1 MLRYGYFDSEITGYD
16 EEGMPIF
23 DRAES
28 SDFLAMFIS
37 RIISD
42 GVLAAP
48 GDCFQVVA
56 FEGMKLKVRPGF
68 GIVRGRFAMDDKEYE
83 ITVPRAP
90 TANRRI
96 DRVILRANYLQR
108 CCEIIVREGT
118 PGISPAPPDLL
129 RPESGDYYELCL
141 ATVALNSNQ
150 TAITQTNITD
160 TRYDSRVCGVVTQV
174 IDHLD
179 TSVFFAQLNQFY
191 EEFVEQSGESYDKFV
206 ADMGAYL
213 EALEASGDSRV
224 DKIVQDL
231 TEFET
236 LTERQVLDWFES
248 VQGIINEDT
257 AMKFAQDIAA
267 LKSGKVDKTGD
278 TMTGKL
284 YLEQGS
290 SVFVSNDN
298 GDFDTGY
305 IKIATITWNS
315 LSTGYKL
322 PISLTVNKR
331 YGYTPITMSLYFF
344 TASNEATRKSPLL
357 RAWSFGETKTDVYV
371 INPNGD
377 WMTWEIYLN
386 AYDGLNN
393 NFVEIV
399 DFKDSKVGSDHY
411 VVEFHKNTYVE
422 TLPEGVRAETAV
434 SNVLGRIDELG
445 QKMAAIEA
453 VWPHVMWDTG
463 GWNPFT
469 ETAPASVINDEAK

>member
-1 MLRYGYFDSEITGYD
+1 MAYFDISENPVYSEQIRKF
-16 EEGMPIF
+16 EETDPGHADVF
-23 DRAES
+23 NDVVEKLVDNDA
-28 SDFLAMFIS
+28 FL
-37 RIISD
+37 
-42 GVLAAP
+42 
-48 GDCFQVVA
+48 
-56 FEGMKLKVRPGF
+56 K
-68 GIVRGRFAMDDKEYE
+68 
-83 ITVPRAP
+83 
-90 TANRRI
+90 N
-96 DRVILRANYLQR
+96 
-108 CCEIIVREGT
+108 
-118 PGISPAPPDLL
+118 
-129 RPESGDYYELCL
+129 
-141 ATVALNSNQ
+141 ATVQLQEQ
-150 TAITQTNITD
+150 T
-160 TRYDSRVCGVVTQV
+160 
-174 IDHLD
+174 
-179 TSVFFAQLNQFY
+179 
-191 EEFVEQSGESYDKFV
+191 VE
-206 ADMGAYL
+206 
-213 EALEASGDSRV
+213 
-224 DKIVQDL
+224 L
-231 TEFET
+231 T
-236 LTERQVLDWFES
+236 
-248 VQGIINEDT
+248 
-257 AMKFAQDIAA
+257 
-267 LKSGKVDKTGD
+267 SGKVDKTGD

-315 LSTGYKL
+315 LSTGYRL

-469 ETAPASVINDEAK
+469 ETAPASVINDKIGQNQEAGRNEN

>member
-1 MLRYGYFDSEITGYD
+1 MAWTGLTLTVDGRNALNQAQAANQMNIKSVVVGDGAAPSNFRTMKGLVHQLIELTELKIDIVDGRCVLTVDFPKVDYDYYFREIGVMVTTGDGDVLYVYD
-16 EEGMPIF
+16 NCGDDAQYVVTSTGAEETQKRI
-23 DRAES
+23 R
-28 SDFLAMFIS
+28 IS
-37 RIISD
+37 LLISD
-42 GVLAAP
+42 VANISVMSPSILYVGFDEFDAE
-48 GDCFQVVA
+48 VV
-56 FEGMKLKVRPGF
+56 KLRQ
-68 GIVRGRFAMDDKEYE
+68 A
-83 ITVPRAP
+83 
-90 TANRRI
+90 
-96 DRVILRANYLQR
+96 
-108 CCEIIVREGT
+108 
-118 PGISPAPPDLL
+118 
-129 RPESGDYYELCL
+129 
-141 ATVALNSNQ
+141 
-150 TAITQTNITD
+150 
-160 TRYDSRVCGVVTQV
+160 
-174 IDHLD
+174 
-179 TSVFFAQLNQFY
+179 
-191 EEFVEQSGESYDKFV
+191 EE
-206 ADMGAYL
+206 
-213 EALEASGDSRV
+213 
-224 DKIVQDL
+224 
-231 TEFET
+231 
-236 LTERQVLDWFES
+236 
-248 VQGIINEDT
+248 
-257 AMKFAQDIAA
+257 DIAA
-267 LKSGKVDKTGD
+267 LQERIDKLESGKVDKTGD

-284 YLEQGS
+284 YLEQGF

-315 LSTGYKL
+315 LSTGYRL

-399 DFKDSKVGSDHY
+399 DFKDSKVDSDHY

>member
-1 MLRYGYFDSEITGYD
+1 MAWAGLTLTVDGRNALNQAQAANRMDIKSVVVGDGVAPSNFRTMKGLVHQLFELTELKIDIVDGRCVLTVDFPKVDYDYYFREIGVMVTTGDGDVLYVYD
-16 EEGMPIF
+16 NCGDDAQYVVTSTGAEETQKRI
-23 DRAES
+23 R
-28 SDFLAMFIS
+28 IS
-37 RIISD
+37 LLISD
-42 GVLAAP
+42 VANISVTSPSILYVGFDEFDAE
-48 GDCFQVVA
+48 VV
-56 FEGMKLKVRPGF
+56 KLRQ
-68 GIVRGRFAMDDKEYE
+68 A
-83 ITVPRAP
+83 
-90 TANRRI
+90 
-96 DRVILRANYLQR
+96 
-108 CCEIIVREGT
+108 
-118 PGISPAPPDLL
+118 
-129 RPESGDYYELCL
+129 
-141 ATVALNSNQ
+141 
-150 TAITQTNITD
+150 
-160 TRYDSRVCGVVTQV
+160 
-174 IDHLD
+174 
-179 TSVFFAQLNQFY
+179 
-191 EEFVEQSGESYDKFV
+191 EE
-206 ADMGAYL
+206 
-213 EALEASGDSRV
+213 
-224 DKIVQDL
+224 
-231 TEFET
+231 
-236 LTERQVLDWFES
+236 
-248 VQGIINEDT
+248 
-257 AMKFAQDIAA
+257 DIAA
-267 LKSGKVDKTGD
+267 LQERTDKLESGKVDKTGD

-315 LSTGYKL
+315 LSTGYRL

-399 DFKDSKVGSDHY
+399 DFKNSKVGSDHY

>member
-1 MLRYGYFDSEITGYD
+1 MAWTGLALTVDGRNALNQAQAANRMDIKSVVVGDGVAPSNFRTMKGLVHQLFELTELKIDIVDGRCVLTMDFPKVDYDYYFREIGVMVTTGDGDVLYVYD
-16 EEGMPIF
+16 NCGDDAQYVVTSTGAEETQKRI
-23 DRAES
+23 R
-28 SDFLAMFIS
+28 IS
-37 RIISD
+37 LLISD
-42 GVLAAP
+42 VANISVTSPSILYVGFDEFDAE
-48 GDCFQVVA
+48 VV
-56 FEGMKLKVRPGF
+56 KLRQ
-68 GIVRGRFAMDDKEYE
+68 A
-83 ITVPRAP
+83 
-90 TANRRI
+90 
-96 DRVILRANYLQR
+96 
-108 CCEIIVREGT
+108 
-118 PGISPAPPDLL
+118 
-129 RPESGDYYELCL
+129 
-141 ATVALNSNQ
+141 
-150 TAITQTNITD
+150 
-160 TRYDSRVCGVVTQV
+160 
-174 IDHLD
+174 
-179 TSVFFAQLNQFY
+179 
-191 EEFVEQSGESYDKFV
+191 EE
-206 ADMGAYL
+206 
-213 EALEASGDSRV
+213 
-224 DKIVQDL
+224 
-231 TEFET
+231 
-236 LTERQVLDWFES
+236 
-248 VQGIINEDT
+248 
-257 AMKFAQDIAA
+257 DIAA
-267 LKSGKVDKTGD
+267 LQERTDKLESGKVDKTGD

>member
-1 MLRYGYFDSEITGYD
+1 MAWAGLTLTVDGRNALNQAQAANRMDIKSVVVGDGVAPSNFRTMKGLVHQLFELTELKIDIVDGRCVLTVDFPKVDYDYYFREIGVMVTTGDGDVLYVYD
-16 EEGMPIF
+16 NCGDDAQYVVTSTGVEETQKRI
-23 DRAES
+23 R
-28 SDFLAMFIS
+28 IS
-37 RIISD
+37 LLISD
-42 GVLAAP
+42 VANISVTSPSILYVGFDEFDAE
-48 GDCFQVVA
+48 VV
-56 FEGMKLKVRPGF
+56 KLRQ
-68 GIVRGRFAMDDKEYE
+68 A
-83 ITVPRAP
+83 
-90 TANRRI
+90 
-96 DRVILRANYLQR
+96 
-108 CCEIIVREGT
+108 
-118 PGISPAPPDLL
+118 
-129 RPESGDYYELCL
+129 
-141 ATVALNSNQ
+141 
-150 TAITQTNITD
+150 
-160 TRYDSRVCGVVTQV
+160 
-174 IDHLD
+174 
-179 TSVFFAQLNQFY
+179 
-191 EEFVEQSGESYDKFV
+191 EE
-206 ADMGAYL
+206 
-213 EALEASGDSRV
+213 
-224 DKIVQDL
+224 
-231 TEFET
+231 
-236 LTERQVLDWFES
+236 
-248 VQGIINEDT
+248 
-257 AMKFAQDIAA
+257 DIAA
-267 LKSGKVDKTGD
+267 LQERTDKLESGKVDKTGD

-284 YLEQGS
+284 YLEQGF

-315 LSTGYKL
+315 LSTGYRL

>member
-1 MLRYGYFDSEITGYD
+1 MAWTGLALTVDGRNALNQAQAANRMDIKSVVVGDGVAPSNFRTMKGLVHQLFELTELKIDIVDGRCVLTVDFPKVDYDYYFREIGVMVTTGDGDVLYVYD
-16 EEGMPIF
+16 NCGDDAQYVVTSTGAEETQKRI
-23 DRAES
+23 R
-28 SDFLAMFIS
+28 IS
-37 RIISD
+37 LLISD
-42 GVLAAP
+42 VANISVTSPSILYVGFDEFDAE
-48 GDCFQVVA
+48 VV
-56 FEGMKLKVRPGF
+56 KLRQ
-68 GIVRGRFAMDDKEYE
+68 A
-83 ITVPRAP
+83 
-90 TANRRI
+90 
-96 DRVILRANYLQR
+96 
-108 CCEIIVREGT
+108 
-118 PGISPAPPDLL
+118 
-129 RPESGDYYELCL
+129 
-141 ATVALNSNQ
+141 
-150 TAITQTNITD
+150 
-160 TRYDSRVCGVVTQV
+160 
-174 IDHLD
+174 
-179 TSVFFAQLNQFY
+179 
-191 EEFVEQSGESYDKFV
+191 EE
-206 ADMGAYL
+206 
-213 EALEASGDSRV
+213 
-224 DKIVQDL
+224 
-231 TEFET
+231 
-236 LTERQVLDWFES
+236 
-248 VQGIINEDT
+248 
-257 AMKFAQDIAA
+257 DIAA
-267 LKSGKVDKTGD
+267 LQERTDKLESGKVDKTGD

-315 LSTGYKL
+315 LSTGYRL

>member
-1 MLRYGYFDSEITGYD
+1 MAWTGLALTVDGRNALNQAQAANRMDIKSVVVGDGVAPSNFRTMKGLVHQLFELTELKIDIVDGRCVLTVDFPKVDYDYYFREIGVMVTTGDGDVLYVYD
-16 EEGMPIF
+16 NCGDDAQYVVTSTGAEETQKRI
-23 DRAES
+23 R
-28 SDFLAMFIS
+28 IS
-37 RIISD
+37 LLISD
-42 GVLAAP
+42 VANISVMSPSILYVGFDEFDAE
-48 GDCFQVVA
+48 VV
-56 FEGMKLKVRPGF
+56 KLRQ
-68 GIVRGRFAMDDKEYE
+68 A
-83 ITVPRAP
+83 
-90 TANRRI
+90 
-96 DRVILRANYLQR
+96 
-108 CCEIIVREGT
+108 
-118 PGISPAPPDLL
+118 
-129 RPESGDYYELCL
+129 
-141 ATVALNSNQ
+141 
-150 TAITQTNITD
+150 
-160 TRYDSRVCGVVTQV
+160 
-174 IDHLD
+174 
-179 TSVFFAQLNQFY
+179 
-191 EEFVEQSGESYDKFV
+191 EE
-206 ADMGAYL
+206 
-213 EALEASGDSRV
+213 
-224 DKIVQDL
+224 
-231 TEFET
+231 
-236 LTERQVLDWFES
+236 
-248 VQGIINEDT
+248 
-257 AMKFAQDIAA
+257 DIAA
-267 LKSGKVDKTGD
+267 LQERIDKLESGKVDKTGD

-284 YLEQGS
+284 YLEQGF

-315 LSTGYKL
+315 LSTGYRL

>member
-1 MLRYGYFDSEITGYD
+1 MAWTGLALTVDGRNALNQAQAANRMDIKSVVVGDGVAPSNFRTMKGLVHQLFELTELKIDIVDGRCVLTVDFPKVDYDYYFREIGVMVTTGDGDVLYVYD
-16 EEGMPIF
+16 NCGDDAQYVVTSTGAEETQKRI
-23 DRAES
+23 R
-28 SDFLAMFIS
+28 IS
-37 RIISD
+37 LLISD
-42 GVLAAP
+42 VANISVTSPSILYVGFDEFDAE
-48 GDCFQVVA
+48 VV
-56 FEGMKLKVRPGF
+56 KLRQ
-68 GIVRGRFAMDDKEYE
+68 A
-83 ITVPRAP
+83 
-90 TANRRI
+90 
-96 DRVILRANYLQR
+96 
-108 CCEIIVREGT
+108 
-118 PGISPAPPDLL
+118 
-129 RPESGDYYELCL
+129 
-141 ATVALNSNQ
+141 
-150 TAITQTNITD
+150 
-160 TRYDSRVCGVVTQV
+160 
-174 IDHLD
+174 
-179 TSVFFAQLNQFY
+179 
-191 EEFVEQSGESYDKFV
+191 EE
-206 ADMGAYL
+206 
-213 EALEASGDSRV
+213 
-224 DKIVQDL
+224 
-231 TEFET
+231 
-236 LTERQVLDWFES
+236 
-248 VQGIINEDT
+248 
-257 AMKFAQDIAA
+257 DIAA
-267 LKSGKVDKTGD
+267 LQERTDKLESGKVDKTGD

-315 LSTGYKL
+315 LSTGYRL

-331 YGYTPITMSLYFF
+331 YGCTPITMSLYFF

>member
-1 MLRYGYFDSEITGYD
+1 MAWAGLTLTVDGRNALNQAQAANRMDIKSVVVGDGVAPSNFRTMKGLVHQLFELTELKIDIVDGRCVLTVDFPKVDYDYYFREIGVMVTTGDGDVLYVYD
-16 EEGMPIF
+16 NCGDDAQYVVTSTGVEETQKRI
-23 DRAES
+23 R
-28 SDFLAMFIS
+28 IS
-37 RIISD
+37 LLISD
-42 GVLAAP
+42 VANISVMSPSILYVGFDEFDAE
-48 GDCFQVVA
+48 VV
-56 FEGMKLKVRPGF
+56 KLRQ
-68 GIVRGRFAMDDKEYE
+68 A
-83 ITVPRAP
+83 
-90 TANRRI
+90 
-96 DRVILRANYLQR
+96 
-108 CCEIIVREGT
+108 
-118 PGISPAPPDLL
+118 
-129 RPESGDYYELCL
+129 
-141 ATVALNSNQ
+141 
-150 TAITQTNITD
+150 
-160 TRYDSRVCGVVTQV
+160 
-174 IDHLD
+174 
-179 TSVFFAQLNQFY
+179 
-191 EEFVEQSGESYDKFV
+191 EE
-206 ADMGAYL
+206 
-213 EALEASGDSRV
+213 
-224 DKIVQDL
+224 
-231 TEFET
+231 
-236 LTERQVLDWFES
+236 
-248 VQGIINEDT
+248 
-257 AMKFAQDIAA
+257 DIAA
-267 LKSGKVDKTGD
+267 LQERTDKLESGKVDKTGD

-284 YLEQGS
+284 YLEQGF

-315 LSTGYKL
+315 LSTGYRL

>member
-1 MLRYGYFDSEITGYD
+1 MAWAGLTLTVDGRNALNQAQAANRMDIKSVVVGDGVAPSNFRTMKGLVHQLFELTELKIDIVDGRCVLTVDFPKVDYDYYFREIGVMVTTGDGDVLYVYD
-16 EEGMPIF
+16 NCGDDAQYVVTSTGVEETQKRI
-23 DRAES
+23 R
-28 SDFLAMFIS
+28 IS
-37 RIISD
+37 LLISD
-42 GVLAAP
+42 VANISVTSPSILYVGFDEFDAE
-48 GDCFQVVA
+48 VV
-56 FEGMKLKVRPGF
+56 KLRQ
-68 GIVRGRFAMDDKEYE
+68 A
-83 ITVPRAP
+83 
-90 TANRRI
+90 
-96 DRVILRANYLQR
+96 
-108 CCEIIVREGT
+108 
-118 PGISPAPPDLL
+118 
-129 RPESGDYYELCL
+129 
-141 ATVALNSNQ
+141 
-150 TAITQTNITD
+150 
-160 TRYDSRVCGVVTQV
+160 
-174 IDHLD
+174 
-179 TSVFFAQLNQFY
+179 
-191 EEFVEQSGESYDKFV
+191 EE
-206 ADMGAYL
+206 
-213 EALEASGDSRV
+213 
-224 DKIVQDL
+224 
-231 TEFET
+231 
-236 LTERQVLDWFES
+236 
-248 VQGIINEDT
+248 
-257 AMKFAQDIAA
+257 DIAA
-267 LKSGKVDKTGD
+267 LQERTDKLESGKVDKTGD

-315 LSTGYKL
+315 LSTGYRL

-399 DFKDSKVGSDHY
+399 DFKNSKVGSDHY

>member
-1 MLRYGYFDSEITGYD
+1 MAWTGLALTVDGRNALNQAQAANRMDIKSVVVGDGVAPSNFRTMKGLVHQLFELTELKIDIVDGRCVLTVDFPKVDYDYYFREIGVMVTTGDGDVLYVYD
-16 EEGMPIF
+16 NCGDDAQYVVTSTGVEETQKRI
-23 DRAES
+23 R
-28 SDFLAMFIS
+28 IS
-37 RIISD
+37 LLISD
-42 GVLAAP
+42 VANISVTSPSILYVGFDEFDAE
-48 GDCFQVVA
+48 VV
-56 FEGMKLKVRPGF
+56 KLRQ
-68 GIVRGRFAMDDKEYE
+68 A
-83 ITVPRAP
+83 
-90 TANRRI
+90 
-96 DRVILRANYLQR
+96 
-108 CCEIIVREGT
+108 
-118 PGISPAPPDLL
+118 
-129 RPESGDYYELCL
+129 
-141 ATVALNSNQ
+141 
-150 TAITQTNITD
+150 
-160 TRYDSRVCGVVTQV
+160 
-174 IDHLD
+174 
-179 TSVFFAQLNQFY
+179 
-191 EEFVEQSGESYDKFV
+191 EE
-206 ADMGAYL
+206 
-213 EALEASGDSRV
+213 
-224 DKIVQDL
+224 
-231 TEFET
+231 
-236 LTERQVLDWFES
+236 
-248 VQGIINEDT
+248 
-257 AMKFAQDIAA
+257 DIAA
-267 LKSGKVDKTGD
+267 LQERTDKLESGKVDKTGD

-284 YLEQGS
+284 YLEQGF

-315 LSTGYKL
+315 LSTGYRL

>member
-1 MLRYGYFDSEITGYD
+1 MAWTGLTLTVDGRNALNQAQAANQMNIKSVVVGDGAAPSNFRTMKGLVHQLIELTELKIDIVDGRCVLTVDFPKVDYDYYFREIGVMVTTGDGDVLYVYD
-16 EEGMPIF
+16 NCGDDAQYVVTSTGAEETQKRI
-23 DRAES
+23 R
-28 SDFLAMFIS
+28 IS
-37 RIISD
+37 LLISD
-42 GVLAAP
+42 VANISVTSPSILYVGFDEFDAE
-48 GDCFQVVA
+48 VV
-56 FEGMKLKVRPGF
+56 KLRQ
-68 GIVRGRFAMDDKEYE
+68 A
-83 ITVPRAP
+83 
-90 TANRRI
+90 
-96 DRVILRANYLQR
+96 
-108 CCEIIVREGT
+108 
-118 PGISPAPPDLL
+118 
-129 RPESGDYYELCL
+129 
-141 ATVALNSNQ
+141 
-150 TAITQTNITD
+150 
-160 TRYDSRVCGVVTQV
+160 
-174 IDHLD
+174 
-179 TSVFFAQLNQFY
+179 
-191 EEFVEQSGESYDKFV
+191 EE
-206 ADMGAYL
+206 
-213 EALEASGDSRV
+213 
-224 DKIVQDL
+224 
-231 TEFET
+231 
-236 LTERQVLDWFES
+236 
-248 VQGIINEDT
+248 
-257 AMKFAQDIAA
+257 DIAA
-267 LKSGKVDKTGD
+267 LQERIDKLESGKVDKTGD

-284 YLEQGS
+284 YLEQGF

-315 LSTGYKL
+315 LSTGYRL

>member
-1 MLRYGYFDSEITGYD
+1 MAWTGLTLTVDGRNALNQAQAANQMNIKSVVVGDGAAPSNFRTMKGLVHQLIELTELKIDIVDGRCVLTVDFPKVDYDYYFREIGVMVTTGDGDVLYVYD
-16 EEGMPIF
+16 NCGDDAQYVVTSTGAEETQKRI
-23 DRAES
+23 R
-28 SDFLAMFIS
+28 IS
-37 RIISD
+37 LLISD
-42 GVLAAP
+42 VANISVMSPSILYVGFHEFDAE
-48 GDCFQVVA
+48 VV
-56 FEGMKLKVRPGF
+56 KLRQ
-68 GIVRGRFAMDDKEYE
+68 A
-83 ITVPRAP
+83 
-90 TANRRI
+90 
-96 DRVILRANYLQR
+96 
-108 CCEIIVREGT
+108 
-118 PGISPAPPDLL
+118 
-129 RPESGDYYELCL
+129 
-141 ATVALNSNQ
+141 
-150 TAITQTNITD
+150 
-160 TRYDSRVCGVVTQV
+160 
-174 IDHLD
+174 
-179 TSVFFAQLNQFY
+179 
-191 EEFVEQSGESYDKFV
+191 EE
-206 ADMGAYL
+206 
-213 EALEASGDSRV
+213 
-224 DKIVQDL
+224 
-231 TEFET
+231 
-236 LTERQVLDWFES
+236 
-248 VQGIINEDT
+248 
-257 AMKFAQDIAA
+257 DIAA
-267 LKSGKVDKTGD
+267 LQERIDKLESGKVDKTGD

-284 YLEQGS
+284 YLEQGF

-315 LSTGYKL
+315 LSTGYRL

>member
-1 MLRYGYFDSEITGYD
+1 MAWTGLALTVDGRNALNQAQAANRMDIKSVVVGDGVAPSNFRTMKGLVHQLFELTELKIDIVDGRCVLTVDFPKVDYDYYFREIGVMVTTGDGDVLYVYD
-16 EEGMPIF
+16 NCGDDAQYVVTSTGAEETQKRI
-23 DRAES
+23 R
-28 SDFLAMFIS
+28 IS
-37 RIISD
+37 LLISD
-42 GVLAAP
+42 VANISVTSPSILYVGFDEFDAE
-48 GDCFQVVA
+48 VV
-56 FEGMKLKVRPGF
+56 KLRQ
-68 GIVRGRFAMDDKEYE
+68 A
-83 ITVPRAP
+83 
-90 TANRRI
+90 
-96 DRVILRANYLQR
+96 
-108 CCEIIVREGT
+108 
-118 PGISPAPPDLL
+118 
-129 RPESGDYYELCL
+129 
-141 ATVALNSNQ
+141 
-150 TAITQTNITD
+150 
-160 TRYDSRVCGVVTQV
+160 
-174 IDHLD
+174 
-179 TSVFFAQLNQFY
+179 
-191 EEFVEQSGESYDKFV
+191 EE
-206 ADMGAYL
+206 
-213 EALEASGDSRV
+213 
-224 DKIVQDL
+224 
-231 TEFET
+231 
-236 LTERQVLDWFES
+236 
-248 VQGIINEDT
+248 
-257 AMKFAQDIAA
+257 DIAA
-267 LKSGKVDKTGD
+267 LQERTDKLESGKVDKTGD

>member
-1 MLRYGYFDSEITGYD
+1 MAWTGLTLTVDGRNALNQAQAANQMNIKSVVVGDGAAPSNFRTMKGLVHQLIELTELKIDIVDGRCVLTVDFPKVDYDYYFREIGVMVTTGDGDVLYVYD
-16 EEGMPIF
+16 NCGDDAQYVVTSTGAEETQKRI
-23 DRAES
+23 R
-28 SDFLAMFIS
+28 IS
-37 RIISD
+37 LLISD
-42 GVLAAP
+42 VANISVTSPSILYVGFDEFDAE
-48 GDCFQVVA
+48 VV
-56 FEGMKLKVRPGF
+56 KLRQ
-68 GIVRGRFAMDDKEYE
+68 A
-83 ITVPRAP
+83 
-90 TANRRI
+90 
-96 DRVILRANYLQR
+96 
-108 CCEIIVREGT
+108 
-118 PGISPAPPDLL
+118 
-129 RPESGDYYELCL
+129 
-141 ATVALNSNQ
+141 
-150 TAITQTNITD
+150 
-160 TRYDSRVCGVVTQV
+160 
-174 IDHLD
+174 
-179 TSVFFAQLNQFY
+179 
-191 EEFVEQSGESYDKFV
+191 EE
-206 ADMGAYL
+206 
-213 EALEASGDSRV
+213 
-224 DKIVQDL
+224 
-231 TEFET
+231 
-236 LTERQVLDWFES
+236 
-248 VQGIINEDT
+248 
-257 AMKFAQDIAA
+257 DIAA
-267 LKSGKVDKTGD
+267 LQERTDKLESGKVDKTGD

-315 LSTGYKL
+315 LSTGYRL

>member
-1 MLRYGYFDSEITGYD
+1 MAWTGLALTVDGRNALNQAQAANRMDIKSVVVGDGVAPSNFRTMKGLVHQLFELTELKIDIVDGRCVLTVDFPKVDYDYYFREIGVMVTTGDGDVLYVYD
-16 EEGMPIF
+16 NCGDDAQYVVTSTGVEETQKRI
-23 DRAES
+23 R
-28 SDFLAMFIS
+28 IS
-37 RIISD
+37 LLISD
-42 GVLAAP
+42 VANISVTSPSILYVGFDEFDAE
-48 GDCFQVVA
+48 VV
-56 FEGMKLKVRPGF
+56 KLRQ
-68 GIVRGRFAMDDKEYE
+68 A
-83 ITVPRAP
+83 
-90 TANRRI
+90 
-96 DRVILRANYLQR
+96 
-108 CCEIIVREGT
+108 
-118 PGISPAPPDLL
+118 
-129 RPESGDYYELCL
+129 
-141 ATVALNSNQ
+141 
-150 TAITQTNITD
+150 
-160 TRYDSRVCGVVTQV
+160 
-174 IDHLD
+174 
-179 TSVFFAQLNQFY
+179 
-191 EEFVEQSGESYDKFV
+191 EE
-206 ADMGAYL
+206 
-213 EALEASGDSRV
+213 
-224 DKIVQDL
+224 
-231 TEFET
+231 
-236 LTERQVLDWFES
+236 
-248 VQGIINEDT
+248 
-257 AMKFAQDIAA
+257 DIAA
-267 LKSGKVDKTGD
+267 LQERTDKLESGKVDKTGD

-315 LSTGYKL
+315 LSTGYRL

-399 DFKDSKVGSDHY
+399 DFKNSKVGSDHY

>member
-1 MLRYGYFDSEITGYD
+1 MAWTGLTLTVDGRNALNQAQAANQMNIKSVVVGDGAAPSNFRTMKGLVHQLIELTELKIDIVDGRCVLTVDFPKVDYDYYFREIGVMVTTGDGDVLYVYD
-16 EEGMPIF
+16 NCGDDAQYVVTSTGAEETQKRI
-23 DRAES
+23 R
-28 SDFLAMFIS
+28 IS
-37 RIISD
+37 LLISD
-42 GVLAAP
+42 VANISVMSPSILYVGFDEFDAE
-48 GDCFQVVA
+48 VV
-56 FEGMKLKVRPGF
+56 KLRQ
-68 GIVRGRFAMDDKEYE
+68 A
-83 ITVPRAP
+83 
-90 TANRRI
+90 
-96 DRVILRANYLQR
+96 
-108 CCEIIVREGT
+108 
-118 PGISPAPPDLL
+118 
-129 RPESGDYYELCL
+129 
-141 ATVALNSNQ
+141 
-150 TAITQTNITD
+150 
-160 TRYDSRVCGVVTQV
+160 
-174 IDHLD
+174 
-179 TSVFFAQLNQFY
+179 
-191 EEFVEQSGESYDKFV
+191 EE
-206 ADMGAYL
+206 
-213 EALEASGDSRV
+213 
-224 DKIVQDL
+224 
-231 TEFET
+231 
-236 LTERQVLDWFES
+236 
-248 VQGIINEDT
+248 
-257 AMKFAQDIAA
+257 DIAA
-267 LKSGKVDKTGD
+267 LQERTDKLESGKVDKTGD

-284 YLEQGS
+284 YLEQGF

-315 LSTGYKL
+315 LSTGYRL

>member
-1 MLRYGYFDSEITGYD
+1 MAWTGLALTVDGRNALNQAQAANRMDIKSVVVGDGVAPSNFRTMKGLVHQLFELTELKIDIVDGRCVLTVDFPKVDYDYYFREIGVMVTTGDGDVLYVYD
-16 EEGMPIF
+16 NCGDDAQYVVTSTGAEETQKRI
-23 DRAES
+23 R
-28 SDFLAMFIS
+28 IS
-37 RIISD
+37 LLISD
-42 GVLAAP
+42 VANISVTSPSILYVGFDEFDAE
-48 GDCFQVVA
+48 VV
-56 FEGMKLKVRPGF
+56 KLRQ
-68 GIVRGRFAMDDKEYE
+68 A
-83 ITVPRAP
+83 
-90 TANRRI
+90 
-96 DRVILRANYLQR
+96 
-108 CCEIIVREGT
+108 
-118 PGISPAPPDLL
+118 
-129 RPESGDYYELCL
+129 
-141 ATVALNSNQ
+141 
-150 TAITQTNITD
+150 
-160 TRYDSRVCGVVTQV
+160 
-174 IDHLD
+174 
-179 TSVFFAQLNQFY
+179 
-191 EEFVEQSGESYDKFV
+191 EE
-206 ADMGAYL
+206 
-213 EALEASGDSRV
+213 
-224 DKIVQDL
+224 
-231 TEFET
+231 
-236 LTERQVLDWFES
+236 
-248 VQGIINEDT
+248 
-257 AMKFAQDIAA
+257 DIAA
-267 LKSGKVDKTGD
+267 LQERTDKLESGKVDKTGD

-315 LSTGYKL
+315 LSTGYRL

-399 DFKDSKVGSDHY
+399 DFKNSKVGSDHY